1 MQIAKINWP
10 HHSSFD
16 VDRAEEI
23 IEACKQAVRDA
34 YVLPV
39 AETKDAPYFSADTE
53 PEYAW
58 VEGWDAYRE
67 KLIEVVQ

>member
-53 PEYAW
+53 P
-58 VEGWDAYRE
+58 
-67 KLIEVVQ
+67 